1 MRLTALSFEE
11 WVRHLFDHPGGGPQ
25 WWADVEAPF
34 WAGPPA
40 VTVAYVTRLFEEP
53 VGMLA
58 RYDDAQLGQGFWY
71 LVSNGASDCMFAL
84 SDGTVRLDDRLR
96 AVRAFTN
103 VFRSIFAER
112 CSPHLSHCDEPGA
125 SPLNVTCYMWW
136 DLLPLAGAPD
146 DPAARPLGMAALDV
160 MRDVLALDSIACQE
174 SALHGLGHWHA
185 GHPRE
190 VEGIVDAFLARA
202 TDARPALVGYA
213 RSARSG
219 CVL

>member
-1 MRLTALSFEE
+1 MRLASLSFEE
-11 WVRHLFDHPGGGPQ
+11 WVRHLFDHPVGGPQ

-34 WAGPPA
+34 WAGPPD

-53 VGMLA
+53 VGVLA
-58 RYDDAQLGQGFWY
+58 RYDDAQLGQGIWY

-84 SDGTVRLDDRLR
+84 SDRTVPLDDRLR

-103 VFRSIFAER
+103 VFRSVFAVR

-160 MRDVLALDSIACQE
+160 MRDVLELDSIACQE
-174 SALHGLGHWHA
+174 STLHGLGHWHA

-202 TDARPALVGYA
+202 PAARPALVGYA

-219 CVL
+219 CVQ